1 MAQCYA
7 APITRI
13 PEKDVFLAR
22 VPADTTL
29 QAGAIVELK
38 ELDSAIENNYQV
50 YVADAPSEN
59 ATMLGIVIN
68 DGWEQLADGRRPDG
82 QPDYTQ
88 YEFHAG
94 DVVCVVALEDYMRFE
109 ISTDALKSGAEPEV
123 GKYLDFTATEY
134 LLDDSATGGLFRVEA
149 EKFLRAG
156 GQFGGSLASGFI
168 PTVVCMVV
176 HKATQE

>member
-1 MAQCYA
+1 MAQCYV

-22 VPADTTL
+22 VPADTTI
-29 QAGAIVELK
+29 QAGAIVDLST
-38 ELDSAIENNYQV
+38 LDTAIPNNYQV
-50 YVADAPSEN
+50 YVASKPTADSK
-59 ATMLGIVIN
+59 MLGIVIN

-109 ISTDALKSGAEPEV
+109 ISEDALDAEANPSV
-123 GKYLDFTATEY
+123 GKYLKIQANKYALTNDN
-134 LLDDSATGGLFRVEA
+134 SAGIMRVEA
-149 EKFLRAG
+149 SKFLRAG

-168 PTVVCMVV
+168 PTYVCMVV
-176 HKATQE
+176 HVAAA

>member
-1 MAQCYA
+1 MAQCYV

-22 VPADTTL
+22 VPANTTL
-29 QAGAIVELK
+29 QAGAIVDLSV
-38 ELDSAIENNYQV
+38 LDSAIENNYQV
-50 YVADAPSEN
+50 YVANAPTANSK
-59 ATMLGIVIN
+59 MLGIVIN

-88 YEFHAG
+88 YEFKAG

-109 ISTDALKSGAEPEV
+109 ISTGAIDGTPTV
-123 GKYLDFTATEY
+123 GQFLAMAAGEY
-134 LLDDSATGGLFRVEA
+134 QLAPAQSAGLLRVEA
-149 EKFLRAG
+149 QKYLRAG
-156 GQFGGSLASGFI
+156 GQFGGSLVSGFI

-176 HKATQE
+176 HAE